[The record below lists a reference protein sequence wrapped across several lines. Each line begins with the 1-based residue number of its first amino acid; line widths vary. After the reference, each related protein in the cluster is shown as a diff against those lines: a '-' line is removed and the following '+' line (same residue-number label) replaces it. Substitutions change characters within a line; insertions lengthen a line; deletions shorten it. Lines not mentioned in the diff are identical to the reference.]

1 MILALALA
9 SITLSIP
16 SDAHVRGQ
24 EMHLG
29 DVVRIDG
36 ADAAETARFAAISL
50 GYTPSPGFARVL
62 TRDEIASK
70 VRTALPGT
78 AFQVAG
84 TDRCRIELE
93 TEVVR
98 GDALRTEAAQALRS
112 ALNGRDATFADEG
125 TQADVVVPK
134 AANKIELHA
143 LADARTLRSG
153 IVPVAVQVW
162 IDGSPYQTVQASF
175 KVEMYA
181 TLPVL
186 VADVRRGDVL
196 GAGSTDLRRV
206 RVDASLAGEPLS
218 TSALPGATLTHDMQ
232 RGAVVTDRDVQRAQL
247 VKQGDLVQIQV
258 RKGPVVARS
267 TAIASQ
273 DGCLGDRVRVTTS
286 SSKRELF
293 AIVTGRDSVEVD
305 LSDVASTTQPA
316 VDHQQ
321 S

>member
-1 MILALALA
+1 MLLALALA
-9 SITLSIP
+9 SITLDIP

-36 ADAAETARFAAISL
+36 ADPADATRLAAISL

-62 TRDEIASK
+62 TRDEIAAK
-70 VRTALPGT
+70 VHAAVPGT
-78 AFQVAG
+78 SFDVTG
-84 TDRCRIELE
+84 SDRCRIDLE
-93 TEVVR
+93 TEVVH
-98 GDALRTEAAQALRS
+98 GDALRNEAAQALRA
-112 ALNGRDATFADEG
+112 ALNGRDATITDEG

-134 AANKIELHA
+134 ASSKIELHA
-143 LADARTLRSG
+143 QSDARTLRSG

-162 IDGSPYQTVQASF
+162 IDGSPYQTVQSSF
-175 KVEMYA
+175 KVELYD

-186 VADVRRGDVL
+186 VADVRRGDML
-196 GAGSTDLRRV
+196 GSTSTELRRV

-218 TSALPGATLTHDMQ
+218 MSALPGATLTHDMQ
-232 RGAVVTDRDVQRAQL
+232 KGMVVTDRDVQRAQL

-273 DGCLGDRVRVTTS
+273 DGCLGDKVRVTTAN
-286 SSKRELF
+286 SKRELT
-293 AIVTGRDSVEVD
+293 ATITGHDCVEVD
-305 LSDVASTTQPA
+305 LTDVSRTQQA
-316 VDHQQ
+316 GAREQ